1 VLRLILLA
9 RKEAP
14 TKSCP
19 RFKKKSKQKDKT
31 LTASFLETP
40 QRQLRLSYLLSFIL
54 CVTIQ
59 NASCHNN
66 RKNCHV
72 TSYKRDIVAKKVETL
87 HLSLIIIII
96 KL

>member
-1 VLRLILLA
+1 MLA
-9 RKEAP
+9 IQEKVK
-14 TKSCP
+14 TK
-19 RFKKKSKQKDKT
+19 RQKK
-31 LTASFLETP
+31 LTAGFLETP

-87 HLSLIIIII
+87 HLSLI
-96 KL
+96 